1 MATLALSTVGTLLG
15 GPVGGAIGSL
25 VGQSIDQ
32 QIFGSP
38 RHGPRL
44 GDLSV
49 QTSSYGTQ
57 IPRIYG
63 TMRVAGSIVWSTD
76 LVQSGQT
83 SGAKG
88 QPDTTYSYSVSF
100 AVALASRPL
109 VEVRRIWADGK
120 LLRGAAGDFKV
131 STEFRF
137 YDGRESQEIDPL
149 IGSIEG
155 PNDTPAYRGVALAVF
170 ENLELAEY
178 GNRIPFLTF
187 EVVADEAPPV
197 LGAILK
203 DASAGLID
211 CDEARPIGGY
221 AAMGPSISAAVERI
235 VETFGIDLLEEGSIL
250 RSPSTTPAQAVT
262 EDDLGCS
269 ADNGRVT
276 RLERAQTRARSLPSS
291 LSLSYYEA
299 QRDYQLGLSHSDV
312 VDQSGTEA
320 KIELPAVVGASEART
335 LAEDMM
341 ARRWAR
347 RDKLILR
354 LPPRFITLG
363 PGRQISLTG
372 SPTHWQVQRSTIEG
386 YVAVVELRP
395 VWRTQAALAADP
407 GRALATHDV
416 VAGELSMA
424 LVELPD
430 MTGEYTT
437 GSALYLAAS
446 AAAAG
451 WKPVPIEV
459 SCGSFMTSSRTA
471 NRKAI
476 MGHTVTVLED
486 DKVEIELIDQEQWLT
501 SCDGDALAAGANSA
515 LIGEELIQF
524 TNAQPLGAGRF
535 RLTRLLRGRAT
546 SEWAMGSHEIGELF
560 LLVDG
565 QALQPIALPASARG
579 SLVIA
584 GQPATGASA
593 TKTLRC
599 RRRRIRSSAPTN
611 AEGSARFA
619 IDTEARRLIAQI
631 LAALRQHGL
640 MDA

>member
-38 RHGPRL
+38 RRGPRL

-76 LVQSGQT
+76 LIQSGQT

-221 AAMGPSISAAVERI
+221 AAMGPSISAAVEPI

-250 RSPSTTPAQAVT
+250 RSPSTTPARTVT

-276 RLERAQTRARSLPSS
+276 RLERAQTPRRSLPSF
-291 LSLSYYEA
+291 LSLAFYDP
-299 QRDYQLGLSHSDV
+299 QRDYQAGLSQSDT
-312 VDQSGTEA
+312 VDQFGTEA
-320 KIELPAVVGASEART
+320 KIELPGVVGASEART

-395 VWRTQAALAADP
+395 AWRTQAALAADP

-430 MTGEYTT
+430 MTGE

-446 AAAAG
+446 TAAAC

-471 NRKAI
+471 NRKAV

-486 DKVEIELIDQEQWLT
+486 DNVEIELIDQEQWLT

-524 TNAQPLGAGRF
+524 ANAQPLGAGRF
-535 RLTRLLRGRAT
+535 RLTRLLRGPAA

-579 SLVIA
+579 LIVTA

-599 RRRRIRSSAPTN
+599 RRRRIGSGDPTN
-611 AEGSARFA
+611 AERSARFA
-619 IDTEARRLIAQI
+619 IDAEARGLLAQI